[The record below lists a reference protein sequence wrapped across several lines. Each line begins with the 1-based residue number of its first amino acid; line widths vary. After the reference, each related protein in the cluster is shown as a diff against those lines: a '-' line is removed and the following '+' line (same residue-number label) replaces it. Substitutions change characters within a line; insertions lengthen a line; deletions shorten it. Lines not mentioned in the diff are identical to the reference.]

1 MTKCKLMSG
10 KAFVE
15 YDNHESANK
24 AQQMTNEKTLDGAQ
38 IWVEFSGQAAGGYK
52 PQGDGGDPT
61 TLFVGNLSFR
71 SSQ

>member
-38 IWVEFSGQAAGGYK
+38 IWVEFSG
-52 PQGDGGDPT
+52 
-61 TLFVGNLSFR
+61 
-71 SSQ
+71 